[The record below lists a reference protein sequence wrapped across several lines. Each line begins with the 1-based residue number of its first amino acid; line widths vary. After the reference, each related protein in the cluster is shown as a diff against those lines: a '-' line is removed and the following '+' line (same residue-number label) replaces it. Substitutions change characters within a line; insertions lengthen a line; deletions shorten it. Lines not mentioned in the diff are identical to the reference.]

1 MREYKNCTVFLTKQ
15 LEKEVLWTI
24 CFAGLEMSALAAKKP
39 EMPKK
44 TQLAKGPKCITPVLQ
59 SWCWLKFVAQSP
71 DRKSENYFLLPGYI
85 LQHIL
90 RQI

>member
-39 EMPKK
+39 DMPKK
-44 TQLAKGPKCITPVLQ
+44 TELAKGPKCITPEVRTFRGSRGWFLDTEYE
-59 SWCWLKFVAQSP
+59 WLNKMQLARNIFTT
-71 DRKSENYFLLPGYI
+71 
-85 LQHIL
+85 
-90 RQI
+90 